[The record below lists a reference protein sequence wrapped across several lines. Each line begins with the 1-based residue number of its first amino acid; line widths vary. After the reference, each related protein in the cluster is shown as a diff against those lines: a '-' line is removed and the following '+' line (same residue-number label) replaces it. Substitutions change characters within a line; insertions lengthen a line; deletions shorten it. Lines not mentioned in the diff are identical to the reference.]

1 MNNQKTYLALGD
13 SYTIGE
19 AVLPE
24 ERWVHQL
31 VDKLQLNGVDVSYPE
46 IIATTGWTTGE
57 LLAAL
62 KKNPPKQQQY
72 DWVSLLIGVNNQYR
86 KQPLEQFSVEFEQLL
101 NIALKYAINKDNV
114 IVLSIPNWGVTPFAA
129 DREVEAIRQ
138 EIIQFNQIAEQV
150 TQSYAV
156 KWIDIMPISE
166 LAAQDLAYV
175 AEDNLHFSGKMYA
188 LWVEK
193 ILQSY
198 SFKR

>member
-31 VDKLQLNGVDVSYPE
+31 VTKLRQNGINIRYPE

-62 KKNPPKQQQY
+62 EKNPPQQQQY
-72 DWVSLLIGVNNQYR
+72 DLVSLLIGVNNQYR
-86 KQPLEQFSVEFEQLL
+86 KQSLEQFAAEFEQLL
-101 NIALKYAINKDNV
+101 KIALQYAIQRESV

-129 DREVEAIRQ
+129 DKNVKAITQ
-138 EIIQFNQIAEQV
+138 EITQFNQVAEQI
-150 TQSYAV
+150 TQSYAI
-156 KWIDIMPISE
+156 KWINITPISE
-166 LAAQDLAYV
+166 LVAQDLAYI

-198 SFKR
+198 SFKS